1 MKQNE
6 NELIRLGFEESDA
19 NNEIEIFC
27 EPCFK
32 TFNDKVEASHESHN
46 VEMCFDC
53 YQEFNE

>member
-1 MKQNE
+1 MAWTETPAEAFRRKCE
-6 NELIRLGFEESDA
+6 
-19 NNEIEIFC
+19 EIEIFC

-32 TFNDKVEASHESHN
+32 TFDEKVEATHEAFN